1 MLRRHR
7 TSSSITERSW
17 AGQMKEGRGGR
28 KQASNWE
35 RERKQAEGKEES
47 RWEMKEGNVL
57 WLTMTTLGRQE
68 EGSL

>member
-1 MLRRHR
+1 
-7 TSSSITERSW
+7 
-17 AGQMKEGRGGR
+17 MKEGRGGR